1 MGKHERSNDKTKPAS
16 SDDAATPPDPVGA
29 TEVAPK
35 MALLALPKPEAP
47 AVEAAS
53 EPPNGEAPKLE
64 APKLEISKL
73 TATVPVI
80 SRTAAPVIAMAKI
93 EAVMA
98 VRAAIEPPKI
108 ELASIA
114 SPRMAPDIEESEP
127 AVDAP
132 EPEPHLAA
140 EEAPPEPPAEA
151 PAPRVNRFT
160 MLAAALA
167 LSAGLGGMVGVLAA
181 TSFVRS
187 GAAPSAVAG
196 RTGLE
201 EFQALKESVVQAR
214 VDLAAMKASIDAGN
228 RNAGAQ
234 FTKLG
239 ERIDRMERG
248 QAEPTAR
255 LSKAIDTLDRLA
267 RADAAAQARDV
278 TGSITPPAPPA
289 VAGLPRPGGGLDGWV
304 VRDVRRGTALIEGR
318 MGVIEVDQGDIVP
331 GLGRVDAIRK
341 QPDGRWVVVTT
352 RGMITSAR

>member
-1 MGKHERSNDKTKPAS
+1 V
-16 SDDAATPPDPVGA
+16 PPN
-29 TEVAPK
+29 
-35 MALLALPKPEAP
+35 MALVTIEVPV
-47 AVEAAS
+47 VEPAS
-53 EPPNGEAPKLE
+53 EPPNDEARETPIE
-64 APKLEISKL
+64 SSKLEISNPR
-73 TATVPVI
+73 APVPVV
-80 SRTAAPVIAMAKI
+80 SKPAAPVIAMAKI

-114 SPRMAPDIEESEP
+114 SPRIAPDVEESEP
-127 AVDAP
+127 AADAP
-132 EPEPHLAA
+132 QPEPHLAA
-140 EEAPPEPPAEA
+140 EEAPPAEPPAEA
-151 PAPRVNRFT
+151 PAPRINRFT

-181 TSFVRS
+181 TSFMRS
-187 GAAPSAVAG
+187 DAAPSAVAG

-234 FTKLG
+234 LTKLG
-239 ERIDRMERG
+239 ERIDRMERS

-278 TGSITPPAPPA
+278 TGSITPPAPAAAPL
-289 VAGLPRPGGGLDGWV
+289 VAAAPRPGGGLDGWV

-341 QPDGRWVVVTT
+341 QPDGRWIVVTT
-352 RGMITSAR
+352 RGLITSAR